1 MILFVN
7 NCLWQGVLRRVG
19 RPDRLTTTR
28 WSNLFKQNISQRVSI
43 HMFILLLESPCLS
56 VPPFLLRW
64 SLREEIST
72 ASYMYEWLAASGAP
86 VAASQIYV
94 FWQLLPP
101 VSTGKKTH
109 EGGQGGRGSGVGGP
123 ELGVQGRGPG
133 GGLEVGA
140 QRAPRLLV
148 YILGTRARIILRT
161 LTFYITRVFVFSI
174 VFFKNFLLSPL
185 PRGDFAQ
192 AGMKFTEVSSYSGSL
207 VLAMIFF
214 QNKTENL
221 SKDSLD
227 KTENHAKRKLCKL

>member
-1 MILFVN
+1 MTGGL
-7 NCLWQGVLRRVG
+7 G
-19 RPDRLTTTR
+19 
-28 WSNLFKQNISQRVSI
+28 
-43 HMFILLLESPCLS
+43 
-56 VPPFLLRW
+56 FLGHPLQ
-64 SLREEIST
+64 
-72 ASYMYEWLAASGAP
+72 
-86 VAASQIYV
+86 QIYV

-101 VSTGKKTH
+101 VSTGKKTHEGGQGGRH

-133 GGLEVGA
+133 GGLKVGA

-214 QNKTENL
+214 KTRL
-221 SKDSLD
+221 KICQ
-227 KTENHAKRKLCKL
+227 KIR

>member
-1 MILFVN
+1 MCVVIHAK
-7 NCLWQGVLRRVG
+7 VLPASV
-19 RPDRLTTTR
+19 LSVSKTESHCV
-28 WSNLFKQNISQRVSI
+28 WSWFTLVTG
-43 HMFILLLESPCLS
+43 ILLLESPCPS
-56 VPPFLLRW
+56 VVRVKKKPPTQVTGGLGFLGHPLQ
-64 SLREEIST
+64 
-72 ASYMYEWLAASGAP
+72 
-86 VAASQIYV
+86 QIYV

-109 EGGQGGRGSGVGGP
+109 EGGQGGRGSGVGVP